1 MIIQQDPGGCE
12 KKIQCDSPGS
22 TEGYVVTE
30 KNTVAQLRRQLRA
43 RLRGQSCCK
52 QVRQDG
58 AAVPTESW
66 IQWVSLRENLQE
78 TSGTMGFPWF
88 SHEI

>member
-30 KNTVAQLRRQLRA
+30 KNTVAQLLDVDASCARGFEGKAVVSKCAKTGQPYQL
-43 RLRGQSCCK
+43 
-52 QVRQDG
+52 
-58 AAVPTESW
+58 
-66 IQWVSLRENLQE
+66 SL
-78 TSGTMGFPWF
+78 GFNGLV
-88 SHEI
+88 